1 MIFEVMETGM
11 AKRMMTGMMAALG
24 AMTAAAIV
32 AASPVAAQTPEQ
44 FYKGKTMTFV
54 IGSGTGG
61 GYDMVGRM
69 LAQHMGAHIPGKP
82 VIVVK
87 NMPGS
92 SSVRAAEWFG
102 SVAAR
107 DGSVIGMFQPTVI
120 GNKLVEGDAAK
131 YEPEKFNWLGRIST
145 SNQFGMVW
153 FDAPATT
160 IEDAKKREVILAANS
175 ATGTGAIVPW
185 ALNRLIGTKF
195 RVVKGYPGAA
205 EVGLAVERGE
215 AKGMGSTSW
224 DYMETK
230 PWISEGKVKFLY
242 TISLQRDPKIPDVPT
257 IVELAKNEEDR
268 SIFKLLSVASTIGR
282 SPAAAPGT
290 PADRVAALRKAFDDT
305 MKDPAFLA
313 DAKRRTVELEYGSG
327 EEIAKQVSEIIAMP
341 KSVVARYNE
350 VTQPMD

>member
-1 MIFEVMETGM
+1 MQMRMTMLGLMGVMV
-11 AKRMMTGMMAALG
+11 
-24 AMTAAAIV
+24 AAA
-32 AASPVAAQTPEQ
+32 PLAAQTPEQ

-69 LAQHMGAHIPGKP
+69 LAQHMTPHIPGKP
-82 VIVVK
+82 AIVVK

-102 SVAAR
+102 SVAAK
-107 DGSVIGMFQPTVI
+107 DGTTMGMFQPTVI
-120 GNKLVEGDAAK
+120 GNKLVEGDAVK
-131 YEPEKFNWLGRIST
+131 YEPEKFAWLGRIST
-145 SNQFGMVW
+145 SNQFGLVW

-160 IEDAKKREVILAANS
+160 IEEAKTREVIMAANS

-224 DYMETK
+224 DYMDTK
-230 PWISEGKVKFLY
+230 PWIAEGKVKFLY
-242 TISLQRDPKIPDVPT
+242 TISLDRDPKIPDVPT
-257 IVELAKNEEDR
+257 IVELAKTEEDR

-282 SPAAAPGT
+282 SPAVAPGT
-290 PADRVAALRKAFDDT
+290 PPDRVAALRKAFDDT
-305 MKDPAFLA
+305 IRDRGFLE
-313 DAKRRTVELEYGSG
+313 DAKRRTVELEYASG
-327 EEIAKQVSEIIAMP
+327 EEIAKAVAEIIAMP
-341 KSVVARYNE
+341 KQVVDRYNT

>member
-1 MIFEVMETGM
+1 MT
-11 AKRMMTGMMAALG
+11 KRAVGLMGFAA
-24 AMTAAAIV
+24 AAAIM
-32 AASPVAAQTPEQ
+32 AAPATVQAAD
-44 FYKGKTMTFV
+44 FYKDKTITFT

-69 LAQHMGAHIPGKP
+69 LAQHMGKHIAGNPT
-82 VIVVK
+82 IVVK

-102 SVAAR
+102 SVAPR
-107 DGSVIGMFQPTVI
+107 DGTSLGMFQPTI
-120 GNKLVEGDAAK
+120 IANKLVEADAK
-131 YEPEKFNWLGRIST
+131 YEPEKFNWLGRVST

-160 IEDAKKREVILAANS
+160 IEDAKKTEVIMAANG
-175 ATGTGAIVPW
+175 ATGTGAMVPW

-224 DYMETK
+224 DYMETR
-230 PWISEGKVKFLY
+230 PWIAEGKVKFLY
-242 TISLQRDPKIPDVPT
+242 TISLERDPKIPDVPT
-257 IVELAKNEEDR
+257 IVELAKSEEDR
-268 SIFKLLSVASTIGR
+268 NVFKMLSVASTIGR
-282 SPAAAPGT
+282 SPSVAPGS
-290 PADRVAALRKAFDDT
+290 PADRVAELRKAFDDT
-305 MKDPAFLA
+305 MKDPAFIA
-313 DAKRRTVELEYGSG
+313 EAEKRRVELEVGSG
-327 EEIAKQVSEIIAMP
+327 DEIAKAVNEIIAMP
-341 KSVVARYNE
+341 PSVVARYNA